1 MREVGRH
8 SNRSPIR
15 QTAPVQRTLRSTSP
29 LGRAVLPVAGGLLF
43 FALLGL
49 ATWGIAAMLSDNPD
63 RVNERLVQTT
73 FEVGNTEYVAGLIA
87 EDGPLLFQ
95 GLVGSEGDDSLVL
108 DHTGDV
114 VDRGWVV
121 YFAHPADRDESCK
134 VTQVQR
140 TRRFTD
146 CDGREID
153 VEQLAA
159 TTGGRATHRRRHG
172 HHRPPRARTRRPR
185 LHRRRRQRGLT

>member
-1 MREVGRH
+1 MRVMARC
-8 SNRSPIR
+8 SNRRRVR
-15 QTAPVQRTLRSTSP
+15 QTERVQRPLRPTSP

-49 ATWGIAAMLSDNPD
+49 ATWGIAAMLSGNPD

-87 EDGPLLFQ
+87 DGGPLLFQ

-108 DHTGDV
+108 DHTGDA

-134 VTQVQR
+134 VAAVKG
-140 TRRFTD
+140 TRRFVD
-146 CDGREID
+146 CDGREIE

-159 TTGGRATHRRRHG
+159 PPVGVRPIVGDTVIIDLRAANTPATTSDTPTDTDGG
-172 HHRPPRARTRRPR
+172 
-185 LHRRRRQRGLT
+185 